1 MGFFDRLR
9 EWMRGGEGKRQ
20 YDNIRIT
27 NMADGTMIEG
37 HDAVKDYFQKEE
49 QLLNEHGSSIT
60 FQVYRI
66 NLGAENPTDLQGPRL
81 TEIKV
86 DGGFVSGEDTVA
98 AVKMKIRP
106 LIDNAILTD
115 VELEEQ
121 SDRKIR
127 ETDQVTFFFDRHP
140 MQDVNLFYADHFM
153 MLPSWVQ
160 VCFHDCKSEEFTT
173 ILDRFRN

>member
-9 EWMRGGEGKRQ
+9 EWMRGGEEERR
-20 YDNIRIT
+20 YDNIRVT

-49 QLLNEHGSSIT
+49 QLANEHGSSIT
-60 FQVYRI
+60 FQIYRI
-66 NLGAENPTDLQGPRL
+66 NLRAETSTDLQGPRL

-86 DGGFVSGEDTVA
+86 DGDFVSGEDTVA
-98 AVKMKIRP
+98 SVKMKIRP
-106 LIDNAILTD
+106 LIDNAMADIG
-115 VELEEQ
+115 LEEQ

-127 ETDQVTFFFDRHP
+127 ETDQMTFFFNSHP
-140 MQDVNLFYADHFM
+140 MQDTDLFYADHFM

-160 VCFHDCKSEEFTT
+160 VCFHDCKSEEFTA
-173 ILDRFRN
+173 ILDKFRN